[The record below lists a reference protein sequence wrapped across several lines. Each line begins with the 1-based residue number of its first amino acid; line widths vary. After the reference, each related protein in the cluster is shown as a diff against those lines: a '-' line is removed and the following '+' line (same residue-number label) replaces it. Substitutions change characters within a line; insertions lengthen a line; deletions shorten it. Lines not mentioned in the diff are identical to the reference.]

1 MRVEA
6 SARPSSEATSAAR
19 FGDALARAERAERS
33 GQAGRSEAR
42 AGETRA
48 GGARAREARTSDA
61 RPSRPSPRAADPRRP
76 GGLAAT
82 AAPQPD
88 ALRVG
93 AAASAGAQ
101 GGDVAAQVAPVVEL
115 ARVARA
121 VPVAIASL
129 GPPGSAPLALSFGR
143 SLDVELR
150 ATAAGVDVVLR
161 PEPRL
166 ARAAEAE
173 LPGLVAA
180 LRGRGISVAAATV
193 RPRGPSGGRAR

>member
-48 GGARAREARTSDA
+48 GEARAREARTSDA

-76 GGLAAT
+76 GVLAET

-88 ALRVG
+88 ALRAG
-93 AAASAGAQ
+93 AASAGAQ